1 MPIQDQAAA
10 KQITVVTAGK
20 AVVYERGELLP
31 PPASDEESNTRALL
45 RLGGAVRVVE
55 VVYTPDELAARS
67 QHAGGARASA
77 AVGVTAAVV
86 TPPAGSDPR
95 QPTAPVVLG
104 PKPPDHGTKSAWVD
118 YAVSQGM
125 DREEADRMTRDA
137 LSGHYSDT

>member
-1 MPIQDQAAA
+1 M
-10 KQITVVTAGK
+10 
-20 AVVYERGELLP
+20 
-31 PPASDEESNTRALL
+31 
-45 RLGGAVRVVE
+45 
-55 VVYTPDELAARS
+55 
-67 QHAGGARASA
+67 
-77 AVGVTAAVV
+77 TAAVV

-137 LSGHYSDT
+137 LAGHYSGT